1 MTLFHLL
8 YSMVAASPSIS
19 NFILKYSIPTFILFV
34 SFRATPNGAQLLL
47 LLVLHSGITL
57 AGSGNH
63 MLLQNR
69 MWVTVYKAKTLFSVL
84 LLCSHISSFPFYYFS
99 RSKLFLNIGTDY
111 IIYILSK
118 IIIKD
123 YIIYYQRFS
132 LDPLKLIFYLNIGI
146 LKHSKVCFLRVK
158 ILIS

>member
-1 MTLFHLL
+1 ML

-111 IIYILSK
+111 IIYI
-118 IIIKD
+118 
-123 YIIYYQRFS
+123 YGQRFS
-132 LDPLKLIFYLNIGI
+132 LDPLKLIFLNIGI
-146 LKHSKVCFLRVK
+146 LNHSKVCFLRVK